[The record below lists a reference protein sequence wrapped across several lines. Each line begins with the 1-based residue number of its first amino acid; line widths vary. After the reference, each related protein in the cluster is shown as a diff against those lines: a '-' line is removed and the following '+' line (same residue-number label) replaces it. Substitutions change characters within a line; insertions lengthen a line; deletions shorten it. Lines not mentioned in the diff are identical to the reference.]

1 MTRTEKVMTGW
12 VIWIL
17 PSAILLAIFGGCK
30 TVPQD
35 VIDAITN
42 AVPGAVSNA
51 VPDGGSTPGTPT
63 TGQTTTTTTVSPT
76 APATGSYTITKV
88 TASMIY
94 WKGPRLGWPVKDG
107 CIGEAR
113 LNGHKFDHFR
123 EMSGSDP
130 LNGTNSRDWKNVHP
144 KTITNADGSKTVV
157 PAYGAFATL
166 GEPANGQTCTLSLHS
181 YDGKHSV
188 KVGDF
193 QWVR

>member
-1 MTRTEKVMTGW
+1 MTGW
-12 VIWIL
+12 AIWIL
-17 PSAILLAIFGGCK
+17 PSAILLAIFGGGCK

-35 VIDAITN
+35 VIDALTN
-42 AVPGAVSNA
+42 AIPGAVSNA
-51 VPDGGSTPGTPT
+51 VPDGGSVPT
-63 TGQTTTTTTVSPT
+63 TTTTTTTTTVPPV
-76 APATGSYTITKV
+76 AGAYTITKV

-94 WKGPRLGWPVKDG
+94 WRGPRLGWPVKDG

-130 LNGTNSRDWKNVHP
+130 LNGTSSRDWNNVHS
-144 KTITNADGSKTVV
+144 KTITNADGSKTVI

-166 GEPANGQTCTLSLHS
+166 GEPANGAACTLTLHS
-181 YDGKHSV
+181 YDGKQSV